1 MKNTTPPIPV
11 TSAIPQQQNNM
22 LPNNPVAQ
30 QNPLQQVAGA
40 VGDMVRNYID
50 MKRDNTIKGDD
61 YFHCKANYEAA
72 QRGKIGEN
80 IAEKLG
86 NAKEEF
92 DFWIINSEK
101 DYHLRKLF
109 LIEFMIEQSIR
120 LVDKWQKV
128 DYIKIQ
134 EKLVIHIE

>member
-1 MKNTTPPIPV
+1 MQNTTPQIPV
-11 TSAIPQQQNNM
+11 TSAIPQQQV
-22 LPNNPVAQ
+22 PNNIQ
-30 QNPLQQVAGA
+30 TQNPLQQVAGA
-40 VGDMVRNYID
+40 GDMVRNYID